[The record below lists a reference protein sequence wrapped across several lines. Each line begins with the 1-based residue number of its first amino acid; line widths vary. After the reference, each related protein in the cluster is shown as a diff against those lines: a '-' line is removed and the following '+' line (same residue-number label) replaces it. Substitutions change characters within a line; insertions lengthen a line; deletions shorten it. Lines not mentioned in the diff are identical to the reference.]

1 MKSSERRLKLML
13 LLQQPGRKLTVEEI
27 AEKFGVSR
35 RTIFRDFN
43 ALQEIN
49 VPVTWDKYAGYG
61 VMPGYK
67 VPPLMFTPKELATI
81 MVGLN
86 FVKSQI
92 DEQLVNDAHGVELK
106 IKNVLPDDLKELMSS
121 LEERTIVDPYMKFG
135 AEKKKGGDWYLLSS
149 AIAQKKRVEFQYTT
163 KSGKTEIRKVDPLLL
178 VFFEDHWNMIGRSH
192 LRGEIRNFILQN
204 MREIRILEEIVAIK
218 NKNCHFKKVDV
229 TNFKKMKTFI
239 NDFYKKQKSID
250 YLINTTGVLWF
261 NKDVSAVN
269 INSDIWDKVFK
280 INLKSM
286 MYLSKIIVPL
296 MKKNK
301 FGSMV
306 HISSIDA
313 LSGDDKPQD
322 AYGASK
328 AAMIRLSKSFA
339 IQFASSNI
347 RSNIILPGPIETG
360 MQIRWKKNPKAKK
373 NLEKFIPLNRVG
385 KPEDIANASVFLLS
399 EQANFITGTEIIV
412 DGGLTSKP

>member
-1 MKSSERRLKLML
+1 MKLSFKGKTAIVTGASGGVGLEVSNKLSENNIHVLML
-13 LLQQPGRKLTVEEI
+13 DLQSPNRK
-27 AEKFGVSR
+27 F
-35 RTIFRDFN
+35 
-43 ALQEIN
+43 
-49 VPVTWDKYAGYG
+49 
-61 VMPGYK
+61 
-67 VPPLMFTPKELATI
+67 
-81 MVGLN
+81 
-86 FVKSQI
+86 
-92 DEQLVNDAHGVELK
+92 
-106 IKNVLPDDLKELMSS
+106 
-121 LEERTIVDPYMKFG
+121 
-135 AEKKKGGDWYLLSS
+135 LS
-149 AIAQKKRVEFQYTT
+149 
-163 KSGKTEIRKVDPLLL
+163 
-178 VFFEDHWNMIGRSH
+178 
-192 LRGEIRNFILQN
+192 
-204 MREIRILEEIVAIK
+204 K

-229 TNFKKMKTFI
+229 TNFKKMKKFI
-239 NDFYKKQKSID
+239 NSFYKEQKSID

-261 NKDVSAVN
+261 KKDVSAVD

-301 FGSMV
+301 FGSMI

-339 IQFASSNI
+339 VQFASYNI
-347 RSNIILPGPIETG
+347 RSNVILPGPIETR

-385 KPEDIANASVFLLS
+385 RPEDISNASIFLLS
-399 EQANFITGTEIIV
+399 DQADYITGTEIIV